1 MPCPAR
7 TSLSALRRLMGR
19 DAVVAAYQIRLISR
33 TYSES
38 RASAPISRMK
48 GTNRFNF
55 MSKAVAGLSVEW

>member
-1 MPCPAR
+1 
-7 TSLSALRRLMGR
+7 MGR